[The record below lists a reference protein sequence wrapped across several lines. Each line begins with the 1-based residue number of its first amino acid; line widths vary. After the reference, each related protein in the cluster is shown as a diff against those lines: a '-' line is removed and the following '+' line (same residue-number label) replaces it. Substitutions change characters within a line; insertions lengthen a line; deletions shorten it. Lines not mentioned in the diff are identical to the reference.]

1 MGAQLAMLALCAYL
15 IASLSIASH
24 VTHRSIVCAN
34 EGFVAKILQICCKRI
49 CMMAITDDTCFF
61 NLLCVMGVEST
72 SVLFVVPLDV

>member
-24 VTHRSIVCAN
+24 VTHRSIACAK

-49 CMMAITDDTCFF
+49 CMMAITDTCFF